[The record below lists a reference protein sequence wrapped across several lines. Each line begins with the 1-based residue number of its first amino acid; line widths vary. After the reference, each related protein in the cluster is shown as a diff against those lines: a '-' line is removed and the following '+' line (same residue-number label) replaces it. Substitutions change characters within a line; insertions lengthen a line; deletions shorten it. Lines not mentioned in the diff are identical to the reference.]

1 MGVRTDNHSGT
12 DKKSHVLAHSKKTKH
27 RRVALKNIRILG
39 SGYRNTFK
47 RRINEALFIKELKP
61 DLKRRSIQTVV
72 IQLSPFDNGNM

>member
-27 RRVALKNIRILG
+27 RRVTLKNIRILG

-47 RRINEALFIKELKP
+47 RRISEALFIKELKP
-61 DLKRRSIQTVV
+61 DLNVQEEAFK
-72 IQLSPFDNGNM
+72 LSLYN